1 MKGFLNKVQSRVTGG
16 KTPNQNDNN
25 STNSNQL
32 TNGASNKSNNSSNG
46 SASVNGNGSGL
57 PPVDTALANAR
68 VDNSM
73 PRADITLPKSKEKKR
88 FTGSRTPKMQTI
100 RELPAL
106 SETPMMKREALFR
119 SKLQLC
125 CVVFDFEDAD
135 SDARGKEIKRDTLI
149 EIAEYVN
156 TPIGQ
161 KIFTEALMPDIVEMV
176 KINLFRALPQ
186 QTEDFDPEE
195 DEPAM
200 EPAWPHLQV
209 VYEFFLRF
217 IVSSEVNGKIAKK
230 YIDQN
235 FIRNWIDL
243 FDAEDPRER
252 DYVKT
257 VLHRMYGKFMS
268 YRSFIRKAISQVF
281 FRYIYETGR
290 HNGVGE
296 LLEILGSIIN
306 GFAIPLKKEHLIFL
320 EKALLPLH
328 KPRGVALYHPQLS
341 YCITQYVEK
350 EPDTLVP
357 ILQGLVRFWPW
368 MNASKQVLFLNEL
381 EEILELCRGEQLSL
395 IQDDLYKLIADCLAS
410 PHFQVAERALYFW
423 NSEHLCVNIL
433 SQSRA
438 SIFLPYVYG
447 PLSKNS
453 QGHWNQTVEGLAQSV
468 LKMYME
474 MDSSLYDKCTREY
487 NEKTKARETERE
499 AANRRWQSLLTDA
512 QALGVDITDLT

>member
-1 MKGFLNKVQSRVTGG
+1 MKGFLNRVQG
-16 KTPNQNDNN
+16 K
-25 STNSNQL
+25 
-32 TNGASNKSNNSSNG
+32 GNSSPKSTEGAKTNETP
-46 SASVNGNGSGL
+46 SAKADGV
-57 PPVDTALANAR
+57 
-68 VDNSM
+68 
-73 PRADITLPKSKEKKR
+73 PRADISIPKGKEKR
-88 FTGSRTPKMQTI
+88 RSSISRQLKSQVI
-100 RELPAL
+100 KELPAL
-106 SETPMMKREALFR
+106 SETPMLKREALFR
-119 SKLQLC
+119 QKLQLC
-125 CVVFDFEDAD
+125 CCIFDFEDQEAD
-135 SDARGKEIKRDTLI
+135 TKGKEIKRETLV

-156 TPIGQ
+156 TPAGQ
-161 KIFTEALMPDIVEMV
+161 KIFTEPLMPDIVEMV
-176 KINLFRALPQ
+176 KQNLFRALPP

-200 EPAWPHLQV
+200 EASWPHLQV

-217 IVSSEVNGKIAKK
+217 IVSAEVNGKVAKK

-235 FIRNWIDL
+235 FIRNWIEL

-290 HNGVGE
+290 HNGIGE

-350 EPDTLVP
+350 DPETLVP
-357 ILQGLVRFWPW
+357 VVEGLAKFWPW
-368 MNASKQVLFLNEL
+368 GNASKQVLYLNEL

-395 IQDDLYKLIADCLAS
+395 IQNDLYKLLSDCLAS
-410 PHFQVAERALYFW
+410 PHFQVAERALYLW
-423 NSEHLCVNIL
+423 NSEHLCVNVL

-438 SIFLPYVYG
+438 SVFLPYVFG
-447 PLSKNS
+447 PLSKNA

-474 MDSSLYDKCTREY
+474 MDIALYDKCSREN
-487 NEKTKARETERE
+487 NEKIKARDVERDG
-499 AANRRWQSLLTDA
+499 AATKWGLLLSSAQAKGVDVKSLLY
-512 QALGVDITDLT
+512 